1 VTAGAAHVLALV
13 LVSLGCAVIVLAA
26 VGAAVMPGGVFN
38 RLHFLTPVTSV
49 GLPLVVAGL
58 CVESGQPFTIAE
70 LVVIG
75 LVVAVEGPVLE
86 SATGRAAAAE
96 QGLAA
101 AEEPE

>member
-1 VTAGAAHVLALV
+1 MTHVVALV

-26 VGAAVMPGGVFN
+26 VGAVVMPGGVFN
-38 RLHFLTPVTSV
+38 RLHFLTPVTSA

-75 LVVAVEGPVLE
+75 LVLAVAGPVLE

-101 AEEPE
+101 EEQPE

>member
-1 VTAGAAHVLALV
+1 MSHVVALV
-13 LVSLGCAVIVLAA
+13 LVSLGCTAIVLAA

-38 RLHFLTPVTSV
+38 RLHFLTPVTSA

-70 LVVIG
+70 LVFIA
-75 LVVAVEGPVLE
+75 VVLAVAGPVLE

-101 AEEPE
+101 EEQPE